1 MNPTKT
7 GVKPQIRNQA
17 IYYNKNVI
25 NSKINSLTDN
35 NKIVFFINA

>member
-1 MNPTKT
+1 MNPAKT

-17 IYYNKNVI
+17 IYYNTNVI

-35 NKIVFFINA
+35 NKIFFLISA